1 MMQNWGKSIVKF
13 VIAATLPM
21 ALAMADA
28 ATNDVPFAAAA
39 IGAPVVHDGYL
50 YLSADSLSGGGL
62 AVFDLEDPAQPRFA
76 AGVRTAGPATDAPDF
91 LGDTVYLPTAA
102 GIEVFD
108 VTRPEEPAPVRLVTP
123 HAPGPTLPSVSV
135 KGERLVAPYGDG
147 IRLYDITDPFSPTL
161 TDAAP
166 LFSLAHSR
174 TFTVAT
180 PFSPESDISWSNRIF
195 RIDSGRFVDC
205 GPLPADTPAL
215 TNAVAISFVTD
226 NIAYLADGP
235 DAVVIADFTD
245 PRRPDIARC
254 TNVPSSF
261 LHPQGQRGRLYAGS
275 SNILDV
281 ISVWKPLEPHLSR
294 TVAFPPSVDVRHLRI
309 AGDYAYYAH
318 NGDCA
323 LRTYSIAGS
332 NAVLTAEA
340 RFPYAPGKVALA
352 ELSPL
357 QNVLEGPPLFSFD
370 LAPLPQDET
379 IKEDIALVGGRIVRS
394 HGLPDVRPDAIAAA
408 ALAAPLKTTDA
419 LPLGGVVHGFCAD
432 SASNLLFV
440 ADSLAIHLLRLT
452 DGGIAEEARLP
463 VSSHPLYGPRALTLA
478 DGGTNQVLL
487 AACGADGLRAYLRD
501 GTNLVLMAACET
513 GGFACDVAVSGDT
526 VFVADRERGVTVCR
540 LADGKL
546 ERIRTH
552 ALPRGSANAVSAKDG
567 VAYVA
572 AGEAGLAVLSATRP
586 IPLALGPRA
595 PNAFALD
602 LALFEREG
610 RRWALVAEGRG
621 GLALFDVTDPK
632 APAFAWRLTDEETG
646 RPIFD
651 WVVTVCSDGHRAY
664 ALDARF
670 GLFVVDLD
678 VVFADDIRGR

>member
-1 MMQNWGKSIVKF
+1 MKPLNF
-13 VIAATLPM
+13 FPALIASL
-21 ALAMADA
+21 ALFAHGAIL
-28 ATNDVPFAAAA
+28 TNDVPFAAAA
-39 IGAPVVHDGYL
+39 LGAPVVHDGYL
-50 YLSADSLSGGGL
+50 YLSADNLSGGGL
-62 AVFDLEDPAQPRFA
+62 AVFDLSKPATPVFA
-76 AGVRTAGPATDAPDF
+76 AGVRTAGPATDAPAF
-91 LGDTVYLPTAA
+91 LGDTAYLPTAA

-123 HAPGPTLPSVSV
+123 HAPGPTFSSVSV

-147 IRLYDITDPFSPTL
+147 IRLYDISDPFSPLL

-166 LFSLAHSR
+166 LCSVDHSR
-174 TFTVAT
+174 TFMVAA
-180 PFSPESDISWSNRIF
+180 PFSPESVVTSLSNRIF

-205 GPLPADTPAL
+205 GPLPADTPAF
-215 TNAVAISFVTD
+215 TNAIAIHFVTE

-235 DAVVIADFTD
+235 DAVVVADFTD

-261 LHPQGQRGRLYAGS
+261 LRPQGQRGRLYAGS

-294 TVAFPPSVDVRHLRI
+294 TVVFPPSVDVRHLRI
-309 AGDYAYYAH
+309 AGDYAYYADDK
-318 NGDCA
+318 DCA
-323 LRTYSIAGS
+323 LRTYSIAES

-379 IKEDIALVGGRIVRS
+379 IKEDIAIVGSRIVRS
-394 HGLPDVRPDAIAAA
+394 HGLPDARPDAIAAA
-408 ALAAPLKTTDA
+408 DLAAPLKTTSV
-419 LPLGGVVHGFCAD
+419 LPLEGVVHGFCAD

-452 DGGIAEEARLP
+452 NGGLAEEARLP
-463 VSSHPLYGPRALTLA
+463 VSSHPLYGPRALALA

-487 AACGADGLRAYLRD
+487 AACGADGLRAYSRD
-501 GTNLVLMAACET
+501 GTNLVLMATGET

-552 ALPRGSANAVSAKDG
+552 ALPRGSANAVAAKDG
-567 VAYVA
+567 VAYIA
-572 AGEAGLAVLSATRP
+572 AGEAGLAVLSAARP
-586 IPLALGPRA
+586 IPLAHGPHA
-595 PNAFALD
+595 PGAFALD

-610 RRWALVAEGRG
+610 RLWALVAEGRG

-632 APAFAWRLTDEETG
+632 APVSAWRLTDEETG

-651 WVVTVCSDGHRAY
+651 WVVAVCTDGRRAC

-678 VVFADDIRGR
+678 IVFKEDLAPSGP